1 MSRGVSGLAIGL
13 ASAGGLLLYTGIS
26 GVSPIDAMRSLVGSG
41 TLAPAAAT
49 AQGRIPNATPGNGG
63 APFPGDPAAA
73 GGSGSGA
80 RIAADAAQY
89 ANKVQYIWGGADPS
103 GWDCSG
109 FATYVLVHDL
119 GYKNLPSESHTVCMD
134 FLSWSGAQTIPAAE
148 PGALVV
154 WPTHMG
160 IALDATTMISALN
173 PHRGTVI
180 TTFRDGGPVPWS
192 QPTFRRVL

>member
-1 MSRGVSGLAIGL
+1 MSRGVSGTAVAL

-26 GVSPIDAMRSLVGSG
+26 GVSPVDALRSLVGSG
-41 TLAPAAAT
+41 TLAPAAST
-49 AQGRIPNATPGNGG
+49 AQGRIPNATTGG
-63 APFPGDPAAA
+63 APFPGAPAA
-73 GGSGSGA
+73 GGGSGAGA

-89 ANKVQYIWGGADPS
+89 ANRVRYLWGGADPS

-109 FATYVLVHDL
+109 FATWVLAHDL
-119 GYKNLPSESHTVCMD
+119 GYQNLPDEHHTVCMQ
-134 FLSWSGAQTIPAAE
+134 FLSWSGAQTIPTAE

-173 PHRGTVI
+173 PSRGTVI
-180 TTFRDGGPVPWS
+180 TTFRDGGPIPWS
-192 QPTFRRVL
+192 NPTFRRVL